1 MESSQTKVG
10 VCALIISSDNEILL
24 LKRNIKDGT
33 ADDMRRWG
41 LEVLNPDLPTKV
53 N

>member
-1 MESSQTKVG
+1 M
-10 VCALIISSDNEILL
+10 ILL
-24 LKRNIKDGT
+24 NLIKGT
-33 ADDMRRWG
+33 DVVLHITTDDMRRWG